1 MNVMES
7 LWVVSLVNCFYCIFI
22 LYIAGSWGGHK
33 SRQADLV
40 EKGTW
45 WVGIRGRGDFDFETK
60 Y

>member
-1 MNVMES
+1 MHECDGEFVGGVINE
-7 LWVVSLVNCFYCIFI
+7 LFLVYFYFVH
-22 LYIAGSWGGHK
+22 SWGGHK

-45 WVGIRGRGDFDFETK
+45 WVGIGGVTLTFKLK